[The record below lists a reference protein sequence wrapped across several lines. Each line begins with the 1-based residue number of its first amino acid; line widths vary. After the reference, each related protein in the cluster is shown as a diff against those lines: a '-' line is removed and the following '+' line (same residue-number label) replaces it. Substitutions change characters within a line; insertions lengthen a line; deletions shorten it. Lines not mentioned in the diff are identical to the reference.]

1 MPSSRQVEP
10 SDPPALHRG
19 EYATGGRRP
28 EVTGT
33 LTVVSWNIQFGVD
46 AVAAAEALL
55 VVPDLL
61 SVDIVLLQEMDE
73 SGTEL
78 IARTIGANFA
88 FASLRPHRQTGR
100 AFGNAVLSR
109 WPLSDPD
116 VAELSHKSAVQG
128 HERLVVGASVA
139 VGAMS
144 VTACSVHTEVP
155 TLSPPKRRRQ
165 FDEIAAATKRWGP
178 GPLTVGGDFNTIT
191 GKGVAAV
198 DRAMSAVGATR
209 ASAGAATTLRRGGRE
224 FPLDHVY
231 TRGLV
236 HLDCGVVD
244 GLSASDH
251 RPLWVRL
258 GH

>member
-1 MPSSRQVEP
+1 MPSSRPVGSNDGP
-10 SDPPALHRG
+10 TVHLG
-19 EYATGGRRP
+19 EYAIGLPDSTP
-28 EVTGT
+28 TV
-33 LTVVSWNIQFGVD
+33 TVVSWNIQFGLE
-46 AVAAAEALL
+46 AAAAAEALL
-55 VVPDLL
+55 VVPDLR
-61 SVDIVLLQEMDE
+61 SADIVLLQEMDE

-78 IARTIGANFA
+78 IARTIGANCV

-116 VAELSHKSAVQG
+116 VAELSHKSVVQG

-139 VGAMS
+139 IGDTS

-165 FDEIAAATKRWGP
+165 FDEIAAATERWAP

-198 DRAMSAVGATR
+198 DRAMRAVGATR
-209 ASAGAATTLRRGGRE
+209 ASAAASTTLRRGGRE
-224 FPLDHVY
+224 FPLDHIY
-231 TRGLV
+231 TRDLEP
-236 HLDCGVVD
+236 LDCGVVE

-258 GH
+258 GR